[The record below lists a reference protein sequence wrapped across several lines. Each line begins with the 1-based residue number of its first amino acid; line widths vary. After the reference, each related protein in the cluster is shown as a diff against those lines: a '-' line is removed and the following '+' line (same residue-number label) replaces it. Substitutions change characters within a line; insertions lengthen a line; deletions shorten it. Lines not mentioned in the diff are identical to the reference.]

1 MMTWTV
7 PKPRRRWKER
17 ISIPPALCIALFL
30 NFPLPVSASPS
41 SDSDDNSTEMS
52 ADERS
57 QRLEM
62 LRSRNP
68 GPATPSSS
76 SSSRGNYSAP
86 YQARPAVSIPP
97 FGTSK
102 PIKAEKTPAAPVAT
116 KPRKAPKPPLQP
128 TAHKT
133 EAPAKQSKPIAM
145 AKAPK
150 LKAAKSAKPSNTTNL
165 KQGKPI
171 LDSSDTPPS
180 TPASTSNSGS
190 LPERQP
196 SVKRQ
201 ESALTDETIDSDFR
215 PPAIRFDGNEYV
227 VEGLKS
233 TKTTKFLT
241 FEEWGQSL
249 NRIHRDVLDSHEN
262 DTGLAGESWLNM
274 GAENPA
280 LTKEEDAPPPAL
292 ASSIR
297 IPIELKKRGPS

>member
-1 MMTWTV
+1 MNGSELTPSFTFMVGVIGGLVLGFCLCYLWLA
-7 PKPRRRWKER
+7 R
-17 ISIPPALCIALFL
+17 IGTDEYEEEYEEYEEYEELI
-30 NFPLPVSASPS
+30 
-41 SDSDDNSTEMS
+41 DDNEVSPEKGVQPIVS
-52 ADERS
+52 LALPHES
-57 QRLEM
+57 Q
-62 LRSRNP
+62 
-68 GPATPSSS
+68 PA
-76 SSSRGNYSAP
+76 
-86 YQARPAVSIPP
+86 
-97 FGTSK
+97 
-102 PIKAEKTPAAPVAT
+102 
-116 KPRKAPKPPLQP
+116 
-128 TAHKT
+128 
-133 EAPAKQSKPIAM
+133 
-145 AKAPK
+145 
-150 LKAAKSAKPSNTTNL
+150 
-165 KQGKPI
+165 PI